1 MAACCICNT
10 PSPGPRVFLCGYLV
24 TLGQGIGKDVLLGLK
39 RKTLWACIQPWATVG
54 SVHRAYPLT
63 IEQPAS
69 IS

>member
-1 MAACCICNT
+1 M
-10 PSPGPRVFLCGYLV
+10 FLCGYLV